1 MRYAAYDHFS
11 IYGVGDTGYESIQAA
26 MEGCG
31 AEEDPSLEVSP
42 IEEGFAKDIED
53 NGFDPNSQSF
63 DMVDGVIVQL
73 VDGEIVE
80 PPQ

>member
-1 MRYAAYDHFS
+1 MRYAAYDDIA
-11 IYGVGDTGYESIQAA
+11 IYGVGETEFEALQSAQDG
-26 MEGCG
+26 G
-31 AEEDPSLEVSP
+31 AEDGSFELSP

-53 NGFDPNSQSF
+53 NGFDPTSQSF

-80 PPQ
+80 PTA

>member
-1 MRYAAYDHFS
+1 MRYAAHDGFS
-11 IYGVGDTGYESIQAA
+11 IYGVGDSDSDALLAA
-26 MEGCG
+26 KEGG
-31 AEEDPSLEVSP
+31 AEPDELVSDP
-42 IEEGFAKDIED
+42 IEEGFAKDIAD

-80 PPQ
+80 PTA

>member
-1 MRYAAYDHFS
+1 MRYAAYDHIA
-11 IYGVGDTGYESIQAA
+11 IYGVGETGYESIQAA

-31 AEEDPSLEVSP
+31 AEEDVSLKVSP

-80 PPQ
+80 TPA